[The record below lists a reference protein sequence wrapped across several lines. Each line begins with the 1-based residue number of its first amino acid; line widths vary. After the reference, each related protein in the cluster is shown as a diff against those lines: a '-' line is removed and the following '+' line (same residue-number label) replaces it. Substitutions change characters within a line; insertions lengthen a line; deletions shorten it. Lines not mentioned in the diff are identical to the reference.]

1 MKNSVMLPAPLLPAV
16 VTACLLLSGCSDPK
30 SASGFR
36 LPDGEVGAGR
46 EAFVRLNCHQCH
58 TVAGDSLPKGQLA
71 DVITVP
77 LGGEV
82 VRVRTYGQL
91 VTSVIN
97 PQHIIN
103 PAYRGKYTDPAG
115 RSLMPDY
122 NQTMTVRELVD
133 LVAYLQS
140 RYKLKPPEPAY
151 PLGM

>member
-1 MKNSVMLPAPLLPAV
+1 MKRSIMIPAKLVSAAVATFLML
-16 VTACLLLSGCSDPK
+16 TGCTDPK
-30 SASGFR
+30 SARGFS
-36 LPDGEVGAGR
+36 LPDGDVNAGR

-58 TVAGDSLPKGQLA
+58 TVVGESVPKGPLA

-91 VTSVIN
+91 VTSIIN
-97 PQHIIN
+97 PQHIIS
-103 PAYRGKYTDPAG
+103 PAYRGKYTDPTG

-122 NQTMTVRELVD
+122 NQTMTVKELVD

-151 PLGM
+151 PMGM

>member
-1 MKNSVMLPAPLLPAV
+1 MKNSVMFPAQLLPAV
-16 VTACLLLSGCSDPK
+16 ATACLLLSGCSDPK

-58 TVAGDSLPKGQLA
+58 SVAGDSLPKGQLA

-133 LVAYLQS
+133 LVANLQS